1 MIQMSTNVKILAL
14 AVLLALPVAG
24 RAQLSIQPTNKHSSL
39 IGNNGLDAIRDDAFA
54 QLMAGLLI
62 TSGTNH
68 VRDAKFLFQECYG
81 GGMLDDLQTALG
93 TTVKWVG
100 GSASAYDQPS
110 VGQVTPLENETEGF
124 GEIWEAATPM
134 DFWTIA
140 LVAQL
145 SSPSQTLLTA
155 INNARDTDAVGV
167 NAPLTNDPA
176 MKPKIENGQSVFAN
190 GGNSI
195 TLFDK
200 AAGSHCAILW
210 AGNADH
216 LRHYNDILQVRNALL
231 NAWGPPGPG
240 VTIITLFGNG
250 TENSAGT
257 DLPTNWNA
265 QAATLATLTNAVHT
279 LQTNVNTNTEFLFYA
294 SDHGETQT
302 IVAAAPANVP
312 AGGATNL
319 AFGLEQGEMLGL
331 EREPAAQ
338 PYLTIDYLASGSNI
352 IVTLNGTEIGVLGS
366 TETNAVLDV
375 PVSLVSET
383 NQIELEN
390 FSGQPL
396 TVNSLLFD
404 LGQVDSLPG
413 PSSTLSLNII
423 KAPGSNQVTLEV
435 QGEPGHSF
443 QVQMSTNL
451 ISWQPWETG
460 TLEQSTF
467 QFQNVIMG
475 SRAYFRTAS
484 SQFMVTS
491 SAQDNGSITP
501 DFASFVNPGGTL
513 IFTATPDSGYA
524 VDAWYL
530 DGVEAQAGG
539 STYSLNDVESA
550 HNVEVTFQ

>member
-1 MIQMSTNVKILAL
+1 
-14 AVLLALPVAG
+14 
-24 RAQLSIQPTNKHSSL
+24 
-39 IGNNGLDAIRDDAFA
+39 
-54 QLMAGLLI
+54 
-62 TSGTNH
+62 
-68 VRDAKFLFQECYG
+68 
-81 GGMLDDLQTALG
+81 
-93 TTVKWVG
+93 
-100 GSASAYDQPS
+100 
-110 VGQVTPLENETEGF
+110 
-124 GEIWEAATPM
+124 
-134 DFWTIA
+134 
-140 LVAQL
+140 
-145 SSPSQTLLTA
+145 
-155 INNARDTDAVGV
+155 
-167 NAPLTNDPA
+167 
-176 MKPKIENGQSVFAN
+176 
-190 GGNSI
+190 
-195 TLFDK
+195 
-200 AAGSHCAILW
+200 
-210 AGNADH
+210 
-216 LRHYNDILQVRNALL
+216 
-231 NAWGPPGPG
+231 
-240 VTIITLFGNG
+240 
-250 TENSAGT
+250 
-257 DLPTNWNA
+257 
-265 QAATLATLTNAVHT
+265 
-279 LQTNVNTNTEFLFYA
+279 
-294 SDHGETQT
+294 
-302 IVAAAPANVP
+302 
-312 AGGATNL
+312 
-319 AFGLEQGEMLGL
+319 
-331 EREPAAQ
+331 
-338 PYLTIDYLASGSNI
+338 
-352 IVTLNGTEIGVLGS
+352 
-366 TETNAVLDV
+366 
-375 PVSLVSET
+375 VSET